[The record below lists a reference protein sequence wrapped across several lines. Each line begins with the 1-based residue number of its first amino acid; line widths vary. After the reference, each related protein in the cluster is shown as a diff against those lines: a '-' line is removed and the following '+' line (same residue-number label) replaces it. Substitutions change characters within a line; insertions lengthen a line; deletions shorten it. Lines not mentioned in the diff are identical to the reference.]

1 MSNEFDREFWEER
14 WRSGAHGSMA
24 ASGPHPALR
33 AVADELEPGTA
44 LDAGCGSGAE
54 ASWLAAAGWRVT
66 AVDIAESAIA
76 QARERTAGLPGA
88 ERIEWFAADLTTWT
102 PEAPYDLV
110 ATHYAHPAMPQLDF
124 YDRIADW
131 VAPGGT
137 LLIVGHR
144 HHEGHGHEGHGH
156 DHDGPPA
163 AASVTAATVTDRLDP
178 TVWTVRTTDEVDRV
192 LTGPGG
198 RPVPLHD
205 VVVRAVRTR

>member
-1 MSNEFDREFWEER
+1 MSEQFDREFWEER

-24 ASGPHPALR
+24 VSGPHPALR
-33 AVADELEPGTA
+33 TVADELEPGTA

-66 AVDIAESAIA
+66 AVDIAESALQ
-76 QARERTAGLPGA
+76 QARERTVGLPGT
-88 ERIEWFAADLTTWT
+88 ERLDWVAADLTTWT
-102 PEAPYDLV
+102 PAAAYDLV
-110 ATHYAHPAMPQLDF
+110 TTHYAHPAMPQLDF

-144 HHEGHGHEGHGH
+144 HHEGHGHGHAH

-163 AASVTAATVTDRLDP
+163 AASVTAAAITDRLDP
-178 TVWTVRTTDEVDRV
+178 TVWTIRTADEVDRV
-192 LTGPGG
+192 LTGSDG

-205 VVVRAVRTR
+205 VVVRATRTS

>member
-14 WRSGAHGSMA
+14 WSSGAHGSMA
-24 ASGPHPALR
+24 TSGPHPALR
-33 AVADELEPGTA
+33 TTADDLKPGTA

-66 AVDIAESAIA
+66 AVDIAESALD

-88 ERIEWFAADLTTWT
+88 ESIDWVAADLTTWT
-102 PEAPYDLV
+102 PEGRYDLV
-110 ATHYAHPAMPQLDF
+110 TTHYAHPAMPQLDF
-124 YDRIADW
+124 YDRVADW

-144 HHEGHGHEGHGH
+144 HREGHGH

-163 AASVTAATVTDRLDP
+163 AASVTAAAITDRLDA
-178 TVWTVRTTDEVDRV
+178 TVWRIRTADEVDRV
-192 LTGPGG
+192 LPGPGG

-205 VVVRAVRTR
+205 VVVRATRTR